1 MYTNDLKDILKDFKD
16 SFKKNT
22 LLSLDTVTLIS
33 LYNIIQMYL
42 KDLDKET
49 YYRSLGTDG
58 YKSIIGVY
66 NIEGSAHYLL
76 TDDEFRERELV
87 TTKLDLVIPNVN
99 KATLVN
105 KLLYFTIPSIRVNDM
120 LLRDNL
126 WSDTVDLRRLLFTV
140 YSKRFLHGIVTNKT
154 IYKI

>member
-42 KDLDKET
+42 KDLGKET
-49 YYRSLGTDG
+49 YYRSLGTTG

-66 NIEGSAHYLL
+66 NIEGSTHYLL
-76 TDDEFRERELV
+76 ADDEFRERELV
-87 TTKLDLVIPNVN
+87 TTKLDLDIPNIN
-99 KATLVN
+99 KTTLVN
-105 KLLYFTIPSIRVNDM
+105 KLLYFTIPSGKVNDM
-120 LLRDNL
+120 LLQDNP
-126 WSDTVDLRRLLFTV
+126 WTDTTDLRNILFTV
-140 YSKRFLHGIVTNKT
+140 YSKRFVHGIVTNKT